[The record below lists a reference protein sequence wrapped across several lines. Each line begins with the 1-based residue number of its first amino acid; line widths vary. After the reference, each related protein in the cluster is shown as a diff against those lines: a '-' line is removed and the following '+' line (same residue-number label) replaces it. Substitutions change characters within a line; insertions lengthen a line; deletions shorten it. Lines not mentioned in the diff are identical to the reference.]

1 MVDCRLYLNTMN
13 LSLIAL
19 QPNAPKLMPPSSA
32 FARGSE
38 DMCRCGCRGWCSIYP
53 LLDAWV
59 QDLDKLQ
66 TAMKCAVMDIQCD
79 WPAYLEIAGA
89 RFWNHSI
96 HPCPLCNMSQDDMN
110 PDILE
115 NITLDN
121 LGFELYSDEQYKT
134 DIDSFTKV
142 SQKSSKP

>member
-1 MVDCRLYLNTMN
+1 
-13 LSLIAL
+13 
-19 QPNAPKLMPPSSA
+19 
-32 FARGSE
+32 
-38 DMCRCGCRGWCSIYP
+38 
-53 LLDAWV
+53 
-59 QDLDKLQ
+59 
-66 TAMKCAVMDIQCD
+66 
-79 WPAYLEIAGA
+79 
-89 RFWNHSI
+89 
-96 HPCPLCNMSQDDMN
+96 MSQDDMN

>member
-1 MVDCRLYLNTMN
+1 MN
-13 LSLIAL
+13 LSFAL

-66 TAMKCAVMDIQCD
+66 AAMKYAVMDIQCD
-79 WPAYLEIAGA
+79 WPAYLEISGG
-89 RFWNHSI
+89 RFWNHGT
-96 HPCPLCNMSQDDMN
+96 HPCPLCKVSQDDMN
-110 PDILE
+110 PDMLE
-115 NITLDN
+115 HTTLDN

-134 DIDSFTKV
+134 DVDSFTEV
-142 SQKSSKP
+142 SQKSKP